1 MVNEWGI
8 KARVLFLTLV
18 PTIVISLLLSAYF
31 TSSRLQDLETALRDR
46 GYALALQ
53 LAPASEYGVYSGN
66 ARSLHELTKEARSD
80 PEVLSVTIFNRD
92 GKILTKDGH
101 DIDITPP
108 ELPTLENQ
116 TKLREIRV
124 TERGN
129 SLFFTAPVFIRD
141 IYLDDFNSNSL
152 LNQPVDLSI
161 NLVTTSSQLTRDHIL
176 GWITIEIS
184 RADTTLRQFK
194 ALVACSIIVL
204 IGLGISSIF
213 AFRMGRD
220 VTRPILEMA
229 YAVEKIKDGNLD
241 ARVYTNARGELRL
254 LDEGINSMAQSLKVA
269 HEEMQQSVE
278 QATADLR
285 QTLETIEIQNIELE
299 IARKEAETAS
309 RVKSEFLANMSHEIR
324 TPLNGVIGFINLL
337 TKTTL
342 DYKQSDYLRTIKK
355 SASSLMTIINDI
367 LDFSKMEAGKLR
379 LDNLPMDLRECIE
392 DALTLLAPQAH
403 EKALE
408 LVPLVYSDVPTK
420 ILGDHLR
427 LKQIITNLVSN
438 SIKFTEKGSVI
449 VRIMLEK
456 DSGTRVVL
464 CVSVTD
470 SGIGLTNEEQKTLFQ
485 AFRQADSTSTRR
497 YGGTGLGLVIS
508 KRLVQQMGGE
518 IGVESEAEKGSTFW
532 FTFVAEK
539 VIQDSTPSKMLNGYR
554 FLLYEQHPTSRLAI
568 NHLLGIWGC
577 HVHEL
582 NDMGQLESELER
594 AALNNQ
600 PYHMVLL
607 GMNQPDLNSH
617 FVEDCVKKATVNH
630 QVPVGVLPNTTDET
644 ITKSIL
650 EAGAAFYLSK
660 PVRLHNLYDNLCQR
674 LLYDYHSQLTALY
687 DGKSKL
693 EKELNSQAI
702 DDLIISTAFEIL
714 AVDDYPANLKLLKAL
729 LDHSGIKITGV
740 TSGKE
745 ALQYANLQSFD
756 LILMDIQMPG
766 MDGLEVTEK
775 IRQLPSGQN
784 VPIIALTAH
793 ALITERQALLQA
805 GFDDYLSKP
814 IQESELLEMIK
825 KWVIKKNQSSV
836 SDFSRDLSVT
846 IKNAPL
852 MPNPIPM
859 VYDWQMALKLTGN
872 KPEIARDMF
881 NQLKKI
887 LPKEKE
893 AINLC
898 YKTNDFSGLREK
910 VHHLHGAAC
919 YCGVPRLKNA
929 LQNLET
935 IVAQINSNRN
945 NITEFEK
952 LNHILSP
959 AFHQANEE
967 MEAVAKFVVPL
978 L

>member
-66 ARSLHELTKEARSD
+66 ARTLHELTKEARSD
-80 PEVLSVTIFNRD
+80 PEVLSVTIFNRE
-92 GKILTKDGH
+92 GHVLAKDGH
-101 DIDITPP
+101 EIDIKPP

-116 TKLREIRV
+116 NKLREIIV

-141 IYLDDFNSNSL
+141 IYLDDFNTNL
-152 LNQPVDLSI
+152 PLNHPVDLSL
-161 NLVTTSSQLTRDHIL
+161 NQVTSNTQITRDHIL

-254 LDEGINSMAQSLKVA
+254 LDEGINSMAQSLKAA

-299 IARKEAETAS
+299 MARKEAETAS

-337 TKTTL
+337 TKTEL
-342 DYKQSDYLRTIKK
+342 NYKQIDYLQTIKK

-379 LDNLPMDLRECIE
+379 LDNLAMDLRECIE

-485 AFRQADSTSTRR
+485 AFRQADSTSTRK

-518 IGVESEAEKGSTFW
+518 IGVESESGKGSTFW

-539 VIQDSTPSKMLNGYR
+539 VLQEAPPSKKLNGYR

-577 HVHEL
+577 SVHEL
-582 NDMGQLESELER
+582 NDISQLESELER
-594 AALNNQ
+594 VSLNNQ
-600 PYHMVLL
+600 PYHMLLL

-617 FVEDCVKKATVNH
+617 FVEDCVKKATLIH
-630 QVPVGVLPNTTDET
+630 RVPVGVLPNTTDEVV
-644 ITKSIL
+644 TKSII
-650 EAGAAFYLSK
+650 EAGAAFCLSK
-660 PVRLHNLYDNLCQR
+660 PVRLHNLFDSLCQ
-674 LLYDYHSQLTALY
+674 LLVHDYAS
-687 DGKSKL
+687 
-693 EKELNSQAI
+693 ELNQSQQNKIA
-702 DDLIISTAFEIL
+702 DTPLKLSKISPVHLGKQFEVL

-729 LDHSGIKITGV
+729 LEDSGIKITGV

-745 ALQYANLQSFD
+745 ALQYARLQEFD

-766 MDGLEVTEK
+766 MDGLEVTDR
-775 IRQLPSGQN
+775 IRQLPSGKD

-793 ALITERQALLQA
+793 ALVSERQALLQA

-814 IQESELLEMIK
+814 IQEIELLNMIK
-825 KWVIKKNQSSV
+825 KWVRKKSPAIPP
-836 SDFSRDLSVT
+836 LSV
-846 IKNAPL
+846 IEVESE
-852 MPNPIPM
+852 PM
-859 VYDWQMALKLTGN
+859 IYDWQMALKLTGN
-872 KPEIARDMF
+872 KPEIAKEMLQ
-881 NQLKKI
+881 QLKSM
-887 LPKEKE
+887 LPKEKA
-893 AINLC
+893 AIHLC
-898 YKTNDFSGLREK
+898 YNNKDYVGLREK

-929 LQNLET
+929 LHNLET
-935 IVAQINSNRN
+935 IVAQLLSKPNKMPSNFSDQLATALEKVDLE
-945 NITEFEK
+945 ISALTEAECY
-952 LNHILSP
+952 S
-959 AFHQANEE
+959 
-967 MEAVAKFVVPL
+967 V
-978 L
+978 

>member
-53 LAPASEYGVYSGN
+53 MAPASEYGVYSGN
-66 ARSLHELTKEARSD
+66 ARTLHELTKEARSD
-80 PEVLSVTIFNRD
+80 PEVLSVTIFNRE
-92 GKILTKDGH
+92 GHVLAKDGH
-101 DIDITPP
+101 DIDIKPP

-116 TKLREIRV
+116 SKLREIIV

-141 IYLDDFNSNSL
+141 IYLDDFNTNL
-152 LNQPVDLSI
+152 PPNHPVDLSL
-161 NLVTTSSQLTRDHIL
+161 NQVTTNTQITRDHIL

-254 LDEGINSMAQSLKVA
+254 LDEGINSMAQSLKAA

-299 IARKEAETAS
+299 MARKEAETAS

-337 TKTTL
+337 TKTEL
-342 DYKQSDYLRTIKK
+342 NYKQIDYLQTIKK

-379 LDNLPMDLRECIE
+379 LDNLSMDLRECIE

-456 DSGTRVVL
+456 DSGTQVVL

-485 AFRQADSTSTRR
+485 AFRQADSTSTRK

-518 IGVESEAEKGSTFW
+518 IGVESESGKGSTFW

-539 VIQDSTPSKMLNGYR
+539 VLQDTPPSKNLNGYR

-577 HVHEL
+577 SVHEL
-582 NDMGQLESELER
+582 NDISQLESELER
-594 AALNNQ
+594 VSLNNQ
-600 PYHMVLL
+600 PYHMLLL

-617 FVEDCVKKATVNH
+617 FVEDCVKKATGRY
-630 QVPVGVLPNTTDET
+630 QVPVGVLPNTTDEVV
-644 ITKSIL
+644 TKSII
-650 EAGAAFYLSK
+650 EAGAAFCLSK
-660 PVRLHNLYDNLCQR
+660 PVRLHNLYDSLCQ
-674 LLYDYHSQLTALY
+674 LLVHDYASQLNLIQINNLSDEGFKANKNPPSTT
-687 DGKSKL
+687 GK
-693 EKELNSQAI
+693 Q
-702 DDLIISTAFEIL
+702 FEVL

-729 LDHSGIKITGV
+729 LEDSGIKITGV

-745 ALQYANLQSFD
+745 ALQYARLQEFD

-766 MDGLEVTEK
+766 MDGLEVTDR
-775 IRQLPSGQN
+775 IRQLPTGKE

-793 ALITERQALLQA
+793 ALVSERQALLQA

-814 IQESELLEMIK
+814 IQEIELLNMIK
-825 KWVIKKNQSSV
+825 KWVKKKPPIVANV
-836 SDFSRDLSVT
+836 IPET
-846 IKNAPL
+846 EPL
-852 MPNPIPM
+852 I
-859 VYDWQMALKLTGN
+859 YDWQMALKLTGN
-872 KPEIARDMF
+872 KPEIAKEMLT
-881 NQLKKI
+881 QLVAM
-887 LPKEKE
+887 LPKEKQ
-893 AINLC
+893 AISLSYENKDYL
-898 YKTNDFSGLREK
+898 SLREK
-910 VHHLHGAAC
+910 VHHLHGATC

-929 LQNLET
+929 LHKLETLVAQFLSNPSKNKTAFISELDSAIEKTNLE
-935 IVAQINSNRN
+935 IRN
-945 NITEFEK
+945 LTEVKAE
-952 LNHILSP
+952 I
-959 AFHQANEE
+959 ECYE
-967 MEAVAKFVVPL
+967 D
-978 L
+978 

>member
-66 ARSLHELTKEARSD
+66 VRTLHELTKEARSD

-92 GKILTKDGH
+92 GDVLTKDGH
-101 DIDITPP
+101 EIDIKPP
-108 ELPTLENQ
+108 EIPTLENQ
-116 TKLREIRV
+116 NKLREIIV

-141 IYLDDFNSNSL
+141 IYLDDFNTNL
-152 LNQPVDLSI
+152 PPNYPVDLSL
-161 NLVTTSSQLTRDHIL
+161 NHVTSNTQITRDHIL

-241 ARVYTNARGELRL
+241 ARVYTHARGELRL
-254 LDEGINSMAQSLKVA
+254 LDEGINSMAQSLKAA

-299 IARKEAETAS
+299 MARKEAETAS

-337 TKTTL
+337 TKTEL
-342 DYKQSDYLRTIKK
+342 NYKQIDYLQTIKK

-485 AFRQADSTSTRR
+485 AFRQADSTSTRK

-518 IGVESEAEKGSTFW
+518 IGVESESGKGSTFW

-539 VIQDSTPSKMLNGYR
+539 VLQDSPPSKKLNGYR

-577 HVHEL
+577 SVHEL
-582 NDMGQLESELER
+582 NDISQLDTELQR
-594 AALNNQ
+594 VNLNNQ
-600 PYHMVLL
+600 PYHMLLL

-617 FVEDCVKKATVNH
+617 FVEDCVKKATLLH
-630 QVPVGVLPNTTDET
+630 RVPVGVLPNTTDEVV
-644 ITKSIL
+644 TKSII
-650 EAGAAFYLSK
+650 EAGAAFCLSK
-660 PVRLHNLYDNLCQR
+660 PVRLHNLFDSLCQ
-674 LLYDYHSQLTALY
+674 LLVHDYAS
-687 DGKSKL
+687 
-693 EKELNSQAI
+693 ELNKTQQHKTI
-702 DDLIISTAFEIL
+702 DLSLKLTKVTNTPSGKQFEVL

-729 LDHSGIKITGV
+729 LEDSGIKITGV

-745 ALQYANLQSFD
+745 ALQYARLQEFD

-766 MDGLEVTEK
+766 MDGLEVTDR
-775 IRQLPSGQN
+775 IRQLPSGKD

-793 ALITERQALLQA
+793 ALVSERQALLEA

-814 IQESELLEMIK
+814 IQEIELLNMIK
-825 KWVIKKNQSSV
+825 KWVRKKSPIISSHAV
-836 SDFSRDLSVT
+836 
-846 IKNAPL
+846 IEIEPE
-852 MPNPIPM
+852 PM
-859 VYDWQMALKLTGN
+859 IYDWQMALKLTGN
-872 KPEIARDMF
+872 KPEIAKEMLQ
-881 NQLKKI
+881 QLKI
-887 LPKEKE
+887 MLPKEKA
-893 AINLC
+893 AIHLC
-898 YKTNDFSGLREK
+898 YTNKDYVGLREK

-929 LQNLET
+929 LHHLET
-935 IVAQINSNRN
+935 IVAQLLSKPNRN
-945 NITEFEK
+945 HTNFILQIDSAIEKVDTEITALTETECYS
-952 LNHILSP
+952 I
-959 AFHQANEE
+959 
-967 MEAVAKFVVPL
+967 
-978 L
+978 

>member
-66 ARSLHELTKEARSD
+66 VRTLHDLTKEARSD
-80 PEVLSVTIFNRD
+80 PEVLSVTIFNRE
-92 GKILTKDGH
+92 GKVLVNDGH
-101 DIDITPP
+101 DIDIRPP
-108 ELPTLENQ
+108 EIPTLENQ
-116 TKLREIRV
+116 IKLREIRV

-141 IYLDDFNSNSL
+141 IYLDDFNTHSPPNH
-152 LNQPVDLSI
+152 PVDLSL
-161 NLVTTSSQLTRDHIL
+161 NLVTTNSYLTRDHIL

-337 TKTTL
+337 TKTEL
-342 DYKQSDYLRTIKK
+342 DYKQIDYLGTIRK

-456 DSGTRVVL
+456 DSGNRVML

-539 VIQDSTPSKMLNGYR
+539 VLQETTPLNNLNGYR

-577 HVHEL
+577 NVHEL
-582 NDMGQLESELER
+582 NDISQLETELER
-594 AALNNQ
+594 ASLNNQ
-600 PYHMVLL
+600 PYHMLLL
-607 GMNQPDLNSH
+607 GMNQPDIHSH
-617 FVEDCVKKATVNH
+617 FVEDCVKKATGRY
-630 QVPVGVLPNTTDET
+630 QVPVGVLPNSTDEV

-660 PVRLHNLYDNLCQR
+660 PVRLHNLYDSLCQ
-674 LLYDYHSQLTALY
+674 LLVHDYHSQLNITPISSLSHGTHDALNP
-687 DGKSKL
+687 SKNNASNTPH
-693 EKELNSQAI
+693 K
-702 DDLIISTAFEIL
+702 FEVL

-729 LDHSGIKITGV
+729 LEDSGIKITGV

-745 ALQYANLQSFD
+745 ALQYARLQTFD
-756 LILMDIQMPG
+756 LILMDIQMPI
-766 MDGLEVTEK
+766 MDGIEVTDR
-775 IRQLPSGQN
+775 IRQLPTGKE

-793 ALITERQALLQA
+793 ALVSERQALLQA

-814 IQESELLEMIK
+814 IQENELLNMIK
-825 KWVIKKNQSSV
+825 KWVKKKNALPAISNST
-836 SDFSRDLSVT
+836 S
-846 IKNAPL
+846 
-852 MPNPIPM
+852 NPSPILEPM
-859 VYDWQMALKLTGN
+859 IYDRQMALKLTGN
-872 KPEIARDMF
+872 KPEIAKEMLE
-881 NQLKKI
+881 QLKKM
-887 LPKEKE
+887 LPEEQK

-898 YKTNDFSGLREK
+898 FETKDYVGLREK

-919 YCGVPRLKNA
+919 YCGVPRLKNS

-935 IVAQINSNRN
+935 IVAQIVANPNHDQFDSSEQ
-945 NITEFEK
+945 IT
-952 LNHILSP
+952 P
-959 AFHQANEE
+959 ALKKASEE
-967 MEAVAKFVVPL
+967 MTALAEAECY
-978 L
+978 

>member
-66 ARSLHELTKEARSD
+66 ARTLHELTKEARSD
-80 PEVLSVTIFNRD
+80 PEVLSVTIFNREGD
-92 GKILTKDGH
+92 VLTKDGH
-101 DIDITPP
+101 DIDIKPP
-108 ELPTLENQ
+108 EIPSLENQ
-116 TKLREIRV
+116 SKLREIIV

-141 IYLDDFNSNSL
+141 IYLDDFNTNL
-152 LNQPVDLSI
+152 PNNHPVDLSL
-161 NLVTTSSQLTRDHIL
+161 NHVTSNTQITRDHIL

-254 LDEGINSMAQSLKVA
+254 LDEGINSMAQSLKAA

-299 IARKEAETAS
+299 MARKEAETAS

-337 TKTTL
+337 TKTEL
-342 DYKQSDYLRTIKK
+342 SYKQIDYLQTIKK

-379 LDNLPMDLRECIE
+379 LDNLAMDLRECIE

-470 SGIGLTNEEQKTLFQ
+470 SGIGLTNDEQKTLFQ
-485 AFRQADSTSTRR
+485 AFRQADSTSTRK

-508 KRLVQQMGGE
+508 KRLVQQMDGE
-518 IGVESEAEKGSTFW
+518 IGVESESGKGSTFW

-539 VIQDSTPSKMLNGYR
+539 VLQDNLPSKMLNGYR

-577 HVHEL
+577 SVYEL
-582 NDMGQLESELER
+582 NDIGQLETELER
-594 AALNNQ
+594 ASLNNQ
-600 PYHMVLL
+600 PYHMLLL

-617 FVEDCVKKATVNH
+617 FVEDCVKKATTTYN
-630 QVPVGVLPNTTDET
+630 VPVGVLPNTTDEVV
-644 ITKSIL
+644 TKSII
-650 EAGAAFYLSK
+650 ESGAAFCLSK
-660 PVRLHNLYDNLCQR
+660 PVRLHNLFDSLCR
-674 LLYDYHSQLTALY
+674 LLVHDYAS
-687 DGKSKL
+687 
-693 EKELNSQAI
+693 ELNKIQQSKQTTLNINPTKAASEHI
-702 DDLIISTAFEIL
+702 EKRFEVL

-729 LDHSGIKITGV
+729 IEDSGIKITGV

-745 ALQYANLQSFD
+745 ALQYARLHEFD

-766 MDGLEVTEK
+766 MDGLEVTDR
-775 IRQLPSGQN
+775 IRQLPLGKE

-793 ALITERQALLQA
+793 ALVSERQALLQA

-814 IQESELLEMIK
+814 IQEGELMNMIK
-825 KWVIKKNQSSV
+825 KWVRKKTV
-836 SDFSRDLSVT
+836 VT
-846 IKNAPL
+846 PSAPPVL
-852 MPNPIPM
+852 LESEAKPL
-859 VYDWQMALKLTGN
+859 VYDWHMALKLTGN
-872 KPEIARDMF
+872 KPEIAKEMLL
-881 NQLKKI
+881 QLKKM
-887 LPKEKE
+887 LPRERE
-893 AINLC
+893 AILLC
-898 YKTNDFSGLREK
+898 YTTKDYAALREK
-910 VHHLHGAAC
+910 VHHLHGATC

-929 LQNLET
+929 LHHLET
-935 IVAQINSNRN
+935 IIAQGLSKQENLDDEYEKTLTVAI
-945 NITEFEK
+945 E
-952 LNHILSP
+952 
-959 AFHQANEE
+959 QANLEINNLIDAE
-967 MEAVAKFVVPL
+967 YYAY
-978 L
+978 